1 MGQINYKYAY
11 YMANIALNLGH
22 VTILIMFSG
31 FGGIPG
37 RFLFNHAAILS
48 LLKTCI
54 DQRKY

>member
-1 MGQINYKYAY
+1 MVSIP
-11 YMANIALNLGH
+11 LNLGR
-22 VTILIMFSG
+22 VAILIMFGG

-37 RFLFNHAAILS
+37 RFLFNHIVILS